1 LRGIDS
7 NILLRLLTEDDPE
20 QLLLANR
27 LKANSDGAGV
37 LFVNVIVILEI
48 IWVLRRRY
56 RMTQSEVLVAID
68 NLIVSR
74 DIELEDQGTVIDALV
89 RAGELNVDFADCL
102 IALRNQQLGCEITF
116 TFDRKAARLSEFR
129 LLMDPEA

>member
-37 LFVNVIVILEI
+37 LFVNVIVLLET

>member
-37 LFVNVIVILEI
+37 LFVNVIVLLEI